1 MKNRSKELQ
10 IGLFTLLTLVVFF
23 MGLSFLKGNDIF
35 SNDNI
40 YFIRF
45 QDIIQLSESSNV
57 FVNGYKAGI
66 VRSIKY
72 ENDKRGTVIV
82 KIKADKEL
90 KFPVDSWGEID
101 KSLIGELS
109 IHILLGESN
118 TKYLNPGDTIN
129 GIIRSDLMETLDNM
143 LKTEILNLILKL
155 DNTLSDIDLI
165 LSNKALTSAIEN
177 ADNLLLNLSHSSK
190 SLTELIGNHIT
201 DIAIKADSI
210 GDNLISLSNK
220 LEKIEYNRI
229 AIKTDSLLGQLIQ
242 IAENLQITDNSAGLL
257 LNDDLLYNELKKTI
271 VSINTLMDDIKENPK
286 KYVKFSIF

>member
-35 SNDNI
+35 SNDNV

-72 ENDKRGTVIV
+72 ENDNKGTVIV

-109 IHILLGESN
+109 IHILLGKN
-118 TKYLNPGDTIN
+118 DTKYLNPGDTIN
-129 GIIRSDLMETLDNM
+129 GIIRGDLMETLDNM

-165 LSNKALTSAIEN
+165 LGNKALTSAIEN
-177 ADNLLLNLSHSSK
+177 ADNLLLNLSHYSK
-190 SLTELIGNHIT
+190 SLTELISNHIT

-220 LEKIEYNRI
+220 LEKIEYDRI

-242 IAENLQITDNSAGLL
+242 VAENLQITDNSAGLL